1 MSFLEGKM
9 MNLEFVLYG
18 VLSHVN
24 FLVIHIVDT
33 VKYINKS
40 LICHDGEKSK
50 MCDCRRFLRHLH
62 KLFLPQNG
70 DKVF

>member
-1 MSFLEGKM
+1 MSFLEGKI
-9 MNLEFVLYG
+9 MNLEFVLYA

-24 FLVIHIVDT
+24 FLIIHIVDI

-50 MCDCRRFLRHLH
+50 MCDAE
-62 KLFLPQNG
+62 G
-70 DKVF
+70 S